1 MKNLVCSGALLLAVA
16 GALLWAQPTPEELST
31 VMTTDGKKLYG
42 DYCASCHGAN
52 GRGNGPV
59 AASLKTP
66 PPDLTRIASRNG
78 GTFPTERVIETIAG
92 AANSKSSHGSRE
104 MPIWG
109 PVFSVAEWDMDFVQV
124 RLENLAAYLKS
135 LQR

>member
-1 MKNLVCSGALLLAVA
+1 MLVVA
-16 GALLWAQPTPEELST
+16 GTLLWAQPTPEELST
-31 VMTTDGKKLYG
+31 VMTTDGRKLYA

-52 GRGNGPV
+52 GRGNGP
-59 AASLKTP
+59 ASASLKTP

-78 GTFPTERVIETIAG
+78 GTFPTERVIEIIAG
-92 AANSKSSHGSRE
+92 SANSKSSHGSRE